1 MFRIEHI
8 EYLIGLAGLPV
19 LIILLWLLLRWK
31 KKTVR
36 RIGDPDLVGL
46 LIENFSPGR
55 FLVKAGL
62 VILAFVIIV
71 LGASNLQK
79 PGSMEN
85 VQRKGVDVMLV
96 LDVSKSMQARDIK
109 PSRLER
115 AKQFLLRLTDQ
126 LENDRIGLILFAG
139 RPYLQMPLT
148 SDHGAARMYIQDASP
163 DVVPT
168 QGTVIAEALAMANT
182 VFNSKE
188 RKYKS
193 IVLISDGEDHDPDAL
208 KVAKQLAAD
217 GVMINTVGIGSPDG
231 SPIEDPT
238 TGELKKDQEGH
249 TVMSKL
255 NEAELQGLSDATN
268 GRYLRLD
275 NLDDALI
282 TMTQQLDNAEKKS
295 MNDAEF
301 IDYKSYFQ
309 WFLGAAFWLLLAE
322 FLLSERRRK
331 KEDGAAAKAARK
343 AAAKSARE
351 ASSQPTGVQPA
362 GAQPAAL
369 LFVTLSMLA
378 AFSASAQ
385 TGDNLIRSGNRYYKK
400 KQLDKSLQQ
409 YQAAVKK
416 APDNPTANYNLG
428 NAQFRKNDYDAAG
441 RSYDASVAHSSTDKS
456 MQEKG
461 FYNKGVAMMKQKK
474 LQESIDAW
482 KSALKLD
489 ATDADARENLEKA
502 LMEQKKQQSQQQQN
516 QKNQQKDKKDKKDE
530 KKNQDQQ
537 NQQQQQQQQ
546 PKPQPSRLNKQQV
559 EQLLKALQQRE
570 NDLQNKMNQNKV
582 KTPNQPDKDW

>member
-19 LIILLWLLLRWK
+19 LLILLWLLLRWK

-36 RIGDPDLVGL
+36 RIGDPGLVGL
-46 LIENFSPGR
+46 LIENFSSTR
-55 FLVKAGL
+55 FLVKAVL
-62 VILAFVIIV
+62 VMLAFVIIV
-71 LGASNLQK
+71 FGASNLQK

-96 LDVSKSMQARDIK
+96 LDVSKSMLAKDIK

-168 QGTVIAEALAMANT
+168 QGTVIAEALTMANT

-208 KVAKQLAAD
+208 KVARQLAAD

-231 SPIEDPT
+231 SPIEDPA

-282 TMTQQLDNAEKKS
+282 TMTQQLDSAEKKS

-301 IDYKSYFQ
+301 IDYRSYFQ

-331 KEDGAAAKAARK
+331 KEQGAAAKAARVAGARP
-343 AAAKSARE
+343 AA
-351 ASSQPTGVQPA
+351 
-362 GAQPAAL
+362 AQPAAL
-369 LFVTLSMLA
+369 LFVALSMLA

-400 KQLDKSLQQ
+400 KELDKSLQQ
-409 YQAAVKK
+409 YQAAAKK
-416 APDNPTANYNLG
+416 APDNPTAHYNLG

-441 RSYDASVAHSSTDKS
+441 RSYDASVAHSSADKP